1 MITTEQANDIKI
13 DKGNHLSLK
22 YIIDWCEAWDN
33 VRLEVTEKLNERK
46 QREKN
51 ESTSNTCNK

>member
-22 YIIDWCEAWDN
+22 YIMDWCEAWDN
-33 VRLEVTEKLNERK
+33 VRLEVAEKIKRK
-46 QREKN
+46 EAEGEK
-51 ESTSNTCNK
+51 